1 MSRTFRLSNG
11 DEIPAL
17 GLGTWKSEPGEVGA
31 ALREA
36 IGAGY
41 RHIDCAAIYM
51 NEREVGQAIAGAI
64 AEGDVR
70 REDLWITSKLWNC
83 NHLAADVRPG
93 LEQTLADLGLDYLDL
108 YLIHWPV
115 AFKPGVT
122 FPRQP
127 EEYLSPDEAPIAQTW
142 SEMEKAVD
150 DGLCRNIGL
159 SNFSEAKCRAVVDG
173 ARIAPTVNQVEL
185 HPILAQPD
193 LLASCADMGIHLT
206 AHSPLGSGDRPDV
219 MKRSDEPQPMEHRV
233 VHAIADRNQ
242 ASPAQVLIAW
252 AIRRGTAVIP
262 KTVNPVRLAENLAA
276 ASLELTEADLADLAA
291 LDRHR
296 RYIPGAFWA
305 KPGGPYSVAELWDE

>member
-51 NEREVGQAIAGAI
+51 NEREVGQAIAEAI

-127 EEYLSPDEAPIAQTW
+127 VEYLSPDEAPIAQTW
-142 SEMEKAVD
+142 AELENAVD

-159 SNFSEAKCRAVVDG
+159 SNFSAAKCRAIVDG

-252 AIRRGTAVIP
+252 AIQRGTSVIP
-262 KTVNPVRLAENLAA
+262 KSVNPEHIRQNIDASDMTLSDIDMAEMN
-276 ASLELTEADLADLAA
+276 A
-291 LDRHR
+291 LDRAER
-296 RYIPGAFWA
+296 IVLADFFCPPGSPYTVEWMWA
-305 KPGGPYSVAELWDE
+305 